1 MYQASVLQAL
11 SDAVQTSSQTA
22 TTTATDSSDT
32 VISSAYTTESTL
44 AAMKVLEAL
53 LYRLTPQP
61 PLSLFPGAP
70 TSNTHTPRATN
81 SASGNTTAT
90 SSVKTAQQSDATD
103 SNTAD
108 ENTQQQE
115 QQHTDDDVGMKE
127 QPQQSGASSCSDSVD
142 HAVVVAC
149 IEQLLPKLCTILQC
163 DTGTVVTCTKE
174 TVHRVGAVR
183 LQAARLIQ
191 VMVQLDWSE
200 VDSVVVKS
208 SAINQLLELFF
219 KHEHCS
225 LLHQVSTIVLMLY
238 INAQMM

>member
-11 SDAVQTSSQTA
+11 SDAVQTTTAHANDSA
-22 TTTATDSSDT
+22 TTDNDT
-32 VISSAYTTESTL
+32 VASSAYTTETTL

-81 SASGNTTAT
+81 TNSSNAT
-90 SSVKTAQQSDATD
+90 SAKTAQQHDTTD

-108 ENTQQQE
+108 ENKEQQQ
-115 QQHTDDDVGMKE
+115 QQQTDDDVTVMKD

-142 HAVVVAC
+142 HAVVIAC
-149 IEQLLPKLCTILQC
+149 IGQLLPKLCTILQC

-174 TVHRVGAVR
+174 TVHRVSALR

-200 VDSVVVKS
+200 VDSAVVKS
-208 SAINQLLELFF
+208 CAINQLLELFF
-219 KHEHCS
+219 KHERCS
-225 LLHQVSTIVLMLY
+225 LLHQVSTVLQYTLVPK
-238 INAQMM
+238 ILPIG

>member
-11 SDAVQTSSQTA
+11 SDAVHASTSQTA
-22 TTTATDSSDT
+22 STATDNDT
-32 VISSAYTTESTL
+32 VASSAYTTETTL

-70 TSNTHTPRATN
+70 TSNTHTPRATST
-81 SASGNTTAT
+81 SASNTGA
-90 SSVKTAQQSDATD
+90 KTAQHNDTTD
-103 SNTAD
+103 SHTAD
-108 ENTQQQE
+108 ENKEQQQ
-115 QQHTDDDVGMKE
+115 QQQSDDDTVMKE

-142 HAVVVAC
+142 HAVVIAC
-149 IEQLLPKLCTILQC
+149 IEQLLPKLYTILQC
-163 DTGTVVTCTKE
+163 DTGTVVTCTKD
-174 TVHRVGAVR
+174 TVHRVGAGR

-200 VDSVVVKS
+200 VDSVVVQC
-208 SAINQLLELFF
+208 SAMNQLLELFF

-225 LLHQVSTIVLMLY
+225 LLHQVRTILLHTLLP
-238 INAQMM
+238 

>member
-11 SDAVQTSSQTA
+11 SDAVHTTSSSQPT
-22 TTTATDSSDT
+22 TTTATDSST
-32 VISSAYTTESTL
+32 VASSAYTTETTL

-81 SASGNTTAT
+81 AT
-90 SSVKTAQQSDATD
+90 SAKTAQQHDTTD

-108 ENTQQQE
+108 ENKEQQQ
-115 QQHTDDDVGMKE
+115 QQQTDDDDTVVKE

-142 HAVVVAC
+142 HAVVIAC
-149 IEQLLPKLCTILQC
+149 IELLLPKLCTILQC

-191 VMVQLDWSE
+191 VVVQLDWSE
-200 VDSVVVKS
+200 VDSAVVKC
-208 SAINQLLELFF
+208 SAMNQLLELFF

-225 LLHQVSTIVLMLY
+225 LLHQVSSKYSYIRTTTIDTTGVLS
-238 INAQMM
+238 